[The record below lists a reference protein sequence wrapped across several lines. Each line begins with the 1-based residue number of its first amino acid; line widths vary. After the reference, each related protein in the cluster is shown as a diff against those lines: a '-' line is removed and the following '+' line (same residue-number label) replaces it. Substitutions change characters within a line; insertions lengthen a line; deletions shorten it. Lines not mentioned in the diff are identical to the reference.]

1 MRSFVFVVGLL
12 SAVAAA
18 AQNIGNEI
26 VSDPLQP
33 NLAPLNLAVSAVSL
47 APTANASS
55 STRRSRT

>member
-1 MRSFVFVVGLL
+1 VRSFVFVVGLL

>member
-18 AQNIGNEI
+18 QNISNEI

-33 NLAPLNLAVSAVSL
+33 NLAPLNL
-47 APTANASS
+47 
-55 STRRSRT
+55 RSRTTVRAG